1 MKGFTLIELLIVV
14 AIVALLASVAA
25 PLAELGWQRGKEQEL
40 RSALRELRGAIDA
53 YKRASDDGLIEKKAD
68 ASGYP
73 EKLSLLVEGVP
84 VKSKPQDE
92 KVYFLR
98 RLPKDPISGEE
109 WGLRS
114 YASPADAPRD
124 GKDVFDVYSRSDDM
138 GLNKVPYKE
147 W

>member
-84 VKSKPQDE
+84 VKSKPQEE

>member
-84 VKSKPQDE
+84 VKSKPQEE

-98 RLPKDPISGEE
+98 RLPKDPITGED

-124 GKDVFDVYSRSDDM
+124 GKDVFDVRSLSEGKALD
-138 GLNKVPYKE
+138 GSYYKE

>member
-1 MKGFTLIELLIVV
+1 MV

-84 VKSKPQDE
+84 VKSKPQEE